1 MRVDDIDSLLSLLY
15 LYFDAL
21 EYRIQVEVDNIS
33 NRLIYNPKKL
43 TYVEAVKLLQL
54 KDKLEIIR
62 VISMELH
69 ELLDSQRF
77 K

>member
-1 MRVDDIDSLLSLLY
+1 MRVDDIDSLYSLLY

-33 NRLIYNPKKL
+33 NRLIYNPNKI
-43 TYVEAVKLLQL
+43 TYDEAVKLLQL

-62 VISMELH
+62 AISLELH
-69 ELLDSQRF
+69 ELLDSQRY

>member
-1 MRVDDIDSLLSLLY
+1 MRVDDIDSLYSLLY

-33 NRLIYNPKKL
+33 NRLIYNPNKI
-43 TYVEAVKLLQL
+43 TYDEAVKLLQL

-62 VISMELH
+62 GISLELH
-69 ELLDSQRF
+69 ELLDSQRY

>member
-43 TYVEAVKLLQL
+43 TYDEAVKLLQL

>member
-1 MRVDDIDSLLSLLY
+1 MRVDDIDSLYSLLY

-33 NRLIYNPKKL
+33 NRLIYNPKKI
-43 TYVEAVKLLQL
+43 TYDEAVKLLQL

-62 VISMELH
+62 VISLELH
-69 ELLDSQRF
+69 ELLDSQRY